1 MRRLNEKLITATRV
15 PTNEIVQTRTEKDG
29 LVFLLYI
36 PYIVTQSL
44 CGKLHLL
51 GGQEV
56 LKKIFKAYQSSD
68 SHQRRDYVGWRFTV
82 EWGGSSKSCLFSPE
96 CTFTLYISLTLT
108 PSFVHPSIH
117 HSSIHP
123 QCAPVVYKLNYPF
136 MLETMLRGYRNM

>member
-1 MRRLNEKLITATRV
+1 M

-36 PYIVTQSL
+36 PYIVTQST

-56 LKKIFKAYQSSD
+56 FKKSFKAYQSSD